1 MPSSYV
7 DFETRKSV
15 HINLTRETHAA
26 LRMMTFKHH
35 LSMQE
40 IFEETA
46 RQIIEGQPYMMNLLE
61 TLAESKRTKAIE
73 GFSDT
78 DAESIFRAIE
88 GENPL
93 KGRED

>member
-15 HINLTRETHAA
+15 HINLTREPHAA
-26 LRMMTFKHH
+26 LRMVAFKHH

-40 IFEETA
+40 IFEATA
-46 RQIIEGQPYMMNLLE
+46 RQIVEAQPYMVDLLE
-61 TLAESKRTKAIE
+61 TLAERKRTKTIE
-73 GFSDT
+73 GFSET

-93 KGRED
+93 KGQED

>member
-7 DFETRKSV
+7 DFETRKSL

-26 LRMMTFKHH
+26 LRMVSFKHH

-40 IFEETA
+40 IFEEMA
-46 RQIIEGQPYMMNLLE
+46 RQVIEGQPYMMNLLE
-61 TLAESKRTKAIE
+61 ILAEKKRTLAVE
-73 GFSDT
+73 GFSNT

-88 GENPL
+88 SDNPL
-93 KGRED
+93 KDQED